1 MSTPLTSTRR
11 APVLEAVV
19 RAQGAWERLVQ
30 PRASGL
36 PNLLV
41 LLGFPVASVVV
52 VAVLVA
58 LGISGSS
65 TGVYWQSFGSGADPD
80 LLAGTP
86 RGIRS
91 DEWLVQSSWVL
102 SQVRQ
107 GFPVVN
113 GSFAGGMDA
122 TIQNDLP
129 SWDWSSAF
137 RPHVLGF
144 LVLPIDQGMAV
155 RWWLPLLGALV
166 AAFVLAVTL
175 MPRRP
180 VTAAALAVAVCL
192 SPMVQWWFLPT
203 TIWPVAWAFTGLT
216 AVLWAF
222 RSTRRL
228 PSVLAAAATG
238 YLTVCTAMSIY
249 VPYIVPAAVVLVV
262 VALGLLVQELRT
274 PGRRARRTWSRLLPL
289 GAAAVAAVV
298 VLLAW
303 VVTRRDTIEAVL
315 GTVYPGQRLEATGAT
330 TVESLLALFSG
341 PFQRSLQYEAVQGLS
356 VNQSEAAAPLMVA
369 VFLVPALL
377 WLVVDGLRRRRVDW
391 PVLAVLAVLLVL
403 FTFLLVPGWDA
414 LAHLVLLD
422 RSTGARLRL
431 AFDLLT
437 VVGVALLASRLD
449 EHRSR
454 VPWSVAPY
462 GAVLVVASA
471 ALVYVAL
478 RTQQSDVLGVSH
490 AWRVVVPL
498 LAVGVVLLARRWV
511 APGAVLVLLASI
523 VVGAGVNPLYRGV
536 FDLATQTEAGRTVR
550 DLVVED
556 PSARWVGVG
565 GYVPTAM
572 LLETGARSYNGVQT
586 YPPEETW
593 DEIDPEGEYEDAW
606 NRLANVNWVD
616 GDGDPAVSVPVRDQ
630 IRVSFDGCSDFAQDN
645 VEYVLSDA
653 PLVDD
658 CVLELERV
666 AEGAQTLWIYGV
678 E

>member
-666 AEGAQTLWIYGV
+666 TEGAQTLWIYGV

>member
-1 MSTPLTSTRR
+1 MSTTRTSKRPT
-11 APVLEAVV
+11 PVLDMAV
-19 RAQGAWERLVQ
+19 RAQDAWDRLVA
-30 PRASGL
+30 PRPSGL

-41 LLGFPVASVVV
+41 LLGFPVVAVVF
-52 VAVLVA
+52 VAVLVV

-65 TGVYWQSFGSGADPD
+65 TGVYWQSFGTGDDPA

-113 GSFAGGMDA
+113 GSFEGGMDA

-155 RWWLPLLGALV
+155 RWWLPLLGAVV

-180 VTAAALAVAVCL
+180 VTAIALAVAVCL
-192 SPMVQWWFLPT
+192 SPMIQWWFLPT
-203 TIWPVAWAFTGLT
+203 TIWPVAWAFTGLV

-222 RSTRRL
+222 RSTRRW
-228 PSVLAAAATG
+228 PSVIAAAAVG
-238 YLTVCTAMSIY
+238 YLTVCMVMSIY

-262 VALGLLVQELRT
+262 VALGFLVQELRS
-274 PGRRARRTWSRLLPL
+274 PGRRGRRTWARLLPL
-289 GAAAVAAVV
+289 GASAVAAVTV
-298 VLLAW
+298 IGAW
-303 VVTRRDTIEAVL
+303 ALTRRDTIDAVL
-315 GTVYPGQRLEATGAT
+315 STVYPGQRLEATGST
-330 TVESLLALFSG
+330 TLESLLALFSG

-377 WLVVDGLRRRRVDW
+377 WLLISGARRRRVDW
-391 PVLAVLAVLLVL
+391 PVASVLAVLAVL
-403 FTFLLVPGWDA
+403 FAFLLVPGWDA
-414 LAHLVLLD
+414 LAHVLLLD
-422 RSTGARLRL
+422 RTTGARLRL
-431 AFDLLT
+431 AFDLLA
-437 VVGVALLASRLD
+437 VVSVALVGSRLD
-449 EHRSR
+449 ERR
-454 VPWSVAPY
+454 TVVPWGVASY
-462 GAVLVVASA
+462 GPVLVLASSG
-471 ALVYVAL
+471 LVYVAL
-478 RTQQSDVLGVSH
+478 RTQQSDVLGASH
-490 AWRVVVPL
+490 AWRVIVPL
-498 LAVGVVLLARRWV
+498 LVAGVLLVARRRM
-511 APGAVLVLLASI
+511 AAGAVLLLVTSVA
-523 VVGAGVNPLYRGV
+523 VGAGVNPVYRGV
-536 FDLATQTEAGRTVR
+536 FDLATATQAGRSVSA
-550 DLVVED
+550 LVDGD
-556 PSARWVGVG
+556 PEARWVGVG

-593 DEIDPEGEYEDAW
+593 DAIDPDGDQEDAW

-616 GDGDPAVSVPVRDQ
+616 GEGEPAVSVPVRDQ
-630 IRVSFDGCSDFAQDN
+630 IRVSFDGCSHFAQGN
-645 VEYVLSDA
+645 VDYVLSDA

-658 CVLELERV
+658 CVLELEQV
-666 AEGAQTLWIYGV
+666 SEGQQPLWIYRV
-678 E
+678 D

>member
-449 EHRSR
+449 ARRSR